1 MKRKVAIYA
10 RVSTEHEAQINA
22 LENQIQYYNNILAQ
36 HPEWEL
42 VGRYVDEGITG
53 TSVKKRKN
61 FLRMM
66 EDAKNGMFSLILT
79 REVSRF
85 ARNTV
90 DTLQETRKLKSY
102 GVEVYCTEDNIRTS
116 DDTDG
121 ELRLTLMATLAQN
134 ESKKT
139 SVRVKA
145 GQKISFENGVLY
157 GNGNILGYDRVGR
170 ELVVNPEQAETVKM
184 IFNMYHDGMGCKQ
197 IAYEL
202 EKRGRITS
210 TGLTHWQPGTI
221 SRLLRNSFY
230 CGKIVYRKQ
239 YVPDYLEQKKINNY
253 DEVDKIEIMG
263 KHEPIISEELFNDCQ
278 RRLDA
283 KTVNRLRGK
292 HAINPPKSAYARI
305 LKCQCGSNFERRKW
319 HKYKDGRI
327 RYGFEC
333 YKQKNHGSY
342 RTRLKKGLDTTGC
355 CTTKMFPEW
364 KLKIV
369 AHWLF
374 NDLWKERDKIIN
386 RAIEML
392 NATIKDENVV
402 DYTDEVKELNKK
414 RKKYEEKLSNLV
426 ELRVEGDISKEVYEE
441 KKGAF
446 KKQIEYIDSELLK
459 RDVKNSAIVSNVKTK
474 IQLLTD
480 LLEKKYDV
488 ISGDI
493 PEDIVETFID
503 QIVVHDDYFEWR
515 LRTSTEPVLCKVEGN
530 AKDNTIIFLENDS
543 HKVATQYRQRLR
555 IRQNNLIH
563 AIDSIELGNFVIT
576 KDYLAKYK
584 ETDENMKKVNKWNDI
599 KIKVTI

>member
-102 GVEVYCTEDNIRTS
+102 GVEVYFTEDNIRTS

-157 GNGNILGYDRVGR
+157 GNRNILGYDRVGR

-239 YVPDYLEQKKINNY
+239 YVPNYLEQKKINNY
-253 DEVDKIEIMG
+253 DEVEKIEIMG

-459 RDVKNSAIVSNVKTK
+459 RDVKNSAIVSNVKTQ

-530 AKDNTIIFLENDS
+530 EKDNTIIFLENDS

>member
-102 GVEVYCTEDNIRTS
+102 GVEVYFTEDNIRTS

-459 RDVKNSAIVSNVKTK
+459 RDVKNSAIVSNVKTQ
-474 IQLLTD
+474 IQLLMD